1 MVKNETTFDK
11 TSDSI
16 TGDIHDY
23 TAFLKRQM
31 EQLNND
37 YAIEKERSE
46 QTLEGIN
53 QDTMKAGR
61 ESSYHRMETADVYL
75 RQASDKVE
83 KMRDHYRILENLSQ
97 RGIDMA
103 REHSI
108 LTARI
113 RDAK

>member
-16 TGDIHDY
+16 TGDIHEY
-23 TAFLKRQM
+23 TAFLERQM
-31 EQLNND
+31 EQLNKD
-37 YAIEKERSE
+37 YAIEKRRSE

-75 RQASDKVE
+75 RQAADKVE
-83 KMRDHYRILENLSQ
+83 KMRDHYRILANLSQ
-97 RGIDMA
+97 GGIDMA

-108 LTARI
+108 LTARV